1 MSVTCTNI
9 LGAIT
14 TMANP
19 IYLQLYTLRDDAAVN
34 LHATLDAVAEA
45 GYAGVELAGLYDLTP
60 AALKAELDARSLTV
74 IGAHS
79 GYADLLADVPAAIE
93 LCRVFETS
101 RLTVPWIEGDWR
113 DSIENMRALG
123 ASLAA
128 AGAQL
133 RDAGI
138 QLCYH
143 NHAFEFEMEDAS
155 GTGYAAVLSGGDGYI
170 AAELDLYWVA
180 KAGKD
185 PIAELQRLNGHVP
198 LVHIKDMSEDGDFR
212 PVGDGII
219 DYKGS
224 VLQAAID
231 AGAQGFIVEQDQC
244 STYTP
249 LESIARSITALR
261 NWGFAS

>member
-1 MSVTCTNI
+1 M
-9 LGAIT
+9 GT
-14 TMANP
+14 TVIMANP
-19 IYLQLYTLRDDAAVN
+19 IYLQLYTLRDDAAAD

-60 AALKAELDARSLTV
+60 SALKAEFDARGLKV

-113 DSIENMRALG
+113 DSIGNMRALG

-128 AGAQL
+128 AGQQL

-143 NHAFEFEMEDAS
+143 NHAFEFEMEDET
-155 GTGYAAVLSGGDGYI
+155 GTGFAAVLDGGNGYI
-170 AAELDLYWVA
+170 KAELDLYWVA
-180 KAGKD
+180 KAGKN
-185 PIAELQRLNGHVP
+185 PITELQRLTGNVP
-198 LVHIKDMSEDGDFR
+198 LVHVKDMSEDGDFR

-224 VLQAAID
+224 VLQAAVD

-249 LESIARSITALR
+249 LESIARSIAALR
-261 NWGFAS
+261 SWGFAS

>member
-1 MSVTCTNI
+1 
-9 LGAIT
+9 
-14 TMANP
+14 MANP
-19 IYLQLYTLRDDAAVN
+19 IYLQLYTLRDDAAAD
-34 LHATLDAVAEA
+34 LHATLDAVAAA
-45 GYAGVELAGLYDLTP
+45 GYAGVELAGLYGLTP
-60 AALKAELDARSLTV
+60 AELKAEFDARGLKV

-93 LCRVFETS
+93 LCRTFETS
-101 RLTVPWIEGDWR
+101 RLTVPWIDGEWR

-128 AGAQL
+128 AGAEL
-133 RDAGI
+133 KAAGI

-143 NHAFEFEMEDAS
+143 NHAFEFEMEDES
-155 GTGYAAVLSGGDGYI
+155 GTGYAAVLDGGQGNI

-185 PIAELQRLNGHVP
+185 PIAELQRLSGNVP
-198 LVHIKDMSEDGDFR
+198 LVHVKDMSDDGDFR

-224 VLQAAID
+224 VLQAALD
-231 AGAQGFIVEQDQC
+231 AGVQGFIVEQDQC